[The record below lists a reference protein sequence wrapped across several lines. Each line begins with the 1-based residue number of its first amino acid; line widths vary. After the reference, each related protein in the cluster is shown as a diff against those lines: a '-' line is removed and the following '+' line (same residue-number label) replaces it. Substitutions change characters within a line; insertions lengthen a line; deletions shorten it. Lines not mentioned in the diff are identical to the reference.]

1 VRRRKLPPHFA
12 ADRQRDKKSPHEGWI
27 IDALM
32 VIFATLF
39 IAAAWHQFR

>member
-1 VRRRKLPPHFA
+1 VKRHKLPPHFA
-12 ADRQRDKKSPHEGWI
+12 ADRQREKPSSHEGWI
-27 IDALM
+27 VDALI